1 MENTEVVGSGENL
14 VGGSNMGNLGN
25 PGYMGNLGNL
35 VGSSEGTE
43 SRQNYWAPSFGNWP
57 THTVS
62 KLSIYRQQINYLK
75 MSCGRRVLMFLL
87 RSGQREHTGGGSD
100 SSR

>member
-1 MENTEVVGSGENL
+1 MGNTEVVGSGENL
-14 VGGSNMGNLGN
+14 LGGSNMGNLGIM
-25 PGYMGNLGNL
+25 GAMGNLGTLGNL

-62 KLSIYRQQINYLK
+62 KSAIYRQQINYLNRGEYLSK
-75 MSCGRRVLMFLL
+75 LNMKLSN
-87 RSGQREHTGGGSD
+87 GQYGVF
-100 SSR
+100 